1 MSLSQK
7 FDVERREF
15 VDLLAAMLDGKRN
28 FVSDANGL
36 DAVVILI
43 AYVADVEKYP
53 ADLRRGVIG

>member
-15 VDLLAAMLDGKRN
+15 ADLLAAMLDGKRN

-36 DAVVILI
+36 DTVVILI

-53 ADLRRGVIG
+53 ARLRRGVIG